1 MDDAR
6 LEALDK
12 RIQALEDMEA
22 IRRLRM
28 MYHHFTNEGMFD
40 QISSLFTDDG
50 KLDFGYV
57 AKAQGREEIHEVFL
71 RVPRNLALVKQFI
84 HNHIVDVD
92 GDRATGISYLD
103 ARYAQDGESVMVAA
117 RFNEVYRRTDAGWKI
132 SEMLVHIYFS
142 TPISVG
148 WASEKLNYVKPFT

>member
-71 RVPRNLALVKQFI
+71 RVPRNLDLVKQFI

-92 GDRATGISYLD
+92 GDAAMGISYLD
-103 ARYAQDGESVMVAA
+103 ARYAQDGESVMVSGKFTEA
-117 RFNEVYRRTDAGWKI
+117 YRRTEDGWKI
-132 SEMLVHIYFS
+132 SEMVVHIYFS
-142 TPISVG
+142 TPIPVG
-148 WASEKLNYVKPFT
+148 WAGDRLSYVKPFS